1 MSSYNFANTYNQH
14 TLCLMFELQILFCFT
29 TAVEVCFTEENYT
42 VYETDGFV
50 AINLRVTGKYF
61 VFMNAT
67 VSCKSGSAIASE
79 NAIDETMY
87 VRM

>member
-1 MSSYNFANTYNQH
+1 MSSYNFANTDTQH
-14 TLCLMFELQILFCFT
+14 TYIVTLILFFFT
-29 TAVEVCFTEENYT
+29 AAVEVCFTEENYT

-50 AINLRVTGKYF
+50 TINLSVTGKYF

-79 NAIDETMY
+79 NAINETTY
-87 VRM
+87 VKLV